1 MKFLK
6 LVFLSLTFS
15 CSMAQASLVQWDA
28 FTQDD
33 GKAVKD
39 HSTGLVWLDLDLTA
53 GLTYKQAATSFAG
66 WEYATSTMVENLLEG
81 IFTNMNFSGP
91 LGLVYQFEQN
101 CANTSS
107 CYQTAKLWQ
116 SLFGSVTGSQYYQQY
131 SYGLYADV
139 DNIIRMGGAYVN
151 GSGSANR
158 YGSEFSSTFLNDLAA
173 PLYGSFLVKSDS
185 IVKTLTLSNLPV
197 IQASAP
203 SSFAL
208 LCLLFPVLVMRLYK
222 R

>member
-1 MKFLK
+1 MNFLK
-6 LVFLSLTFS
+6 LTLLSLTFL
-15 CSMAQASLVQWDA
+15 CSIAQASLVQWDA
-28 FTQDD
+28 FTLDD

-39 HSTGLVWLDLDLTA
+39 QSTGLVWLDLDLTA
-53 GLTYKQAATSFAG
+53 GLTYKQAASSFAG
-66 WEYATSTMVENLLEG
+66 WEYATSTMVESLLEG
-81 IFTNMNFSGP
+81 IFTNINFSGP

-116 SLFGSVTGSQYYQQY
+116 SLFGSITGSQYYQQY

-185 IVKTLTLSNLPV
+185 IAKTITLSNLPV

-208 LCLLFPVLVMRLYK
+208 LCLVLPVLFMRLSK
-222 R
+222 K